1 MSDDPCEDV
10 ALLVGCFFIKFTL
23 VRNVGGLTSL
33 LFLFSVLIVINEV
46 FTLEMI
52 VDGSDDDEE
61 DDDDEAANDVAAGV
75 VV

>member
-33 LFLFSVLIVINEV
+33 LFLFSVFIVINEV